1 MRVGTSPRTSS
12 VRCELAQARER
23 AEKLRGGTGL
33 STRKGNNMSVTIEV
47 RQPNDD
53 VDKIIQSN
61 KRKRMFHIGISILTI
76 AAVLISTYM
85 LVEMQ
90 TYSTMRTIQEYG
102 EAETDN
108 SNFVKYADG
117 ILKYSRDGA
126 AFLNKKGEEKWNQS
140 YQIKK
145 PFVTSNKEALVIG
158 DQAGNDLYVFNK
170 SGLRGEIHT
179 NYPVEMAAVS
189 ENGIV
194 SVLLRN
200 GMSPQIICYD
210 ATGNVLVEHTAS
222 LSGIGY
228 PIGMSLSAD
237 GTMLQV
243 SYLCVADGVEA
254 TRVVYYNFKDGGAE
268 KETYQV
274 TEDVYKNTVMPTSF
288 FINNKKSIIVGDSF
302 FVVYNGKDTPQAAK
316 TIELGKAVQQV
327 FYDDEY
333 LGFVLKNV
341 GEEESELRLYDMNG
355 EQKISKKFVGEYS
368 NISVSEGNVIMFD
381 GKKCM
386 IFSNWGVRK
395 FDGEVEMN
403 IKEVL
408 PLTGI
413 NMYLLV
419 SNDGMEEVR
428 LVK

>member
-1 MRVGTSPRTSS
+1 
-12 VRCELAQARER
+12 
-23 AEKLRGGTGL
+23 
-33 STRKGNNMSVTIEV
+33 
-47 RQPNDD
+47 
-53 VDKIIQSN
+53 
-61 KRKRMFHIGISILTI
+61 
-76 AAVLISTYM
+76 
-85 LVEMQ
+85 
-90 TYSTMRTIQEYG
+90 
-102 EAETDN
+102 
-108 SNFVKYADG
+108 
-117 ILKYSRDGA
+117 
-126 AFLNKKGEEKWNQS
+126 
-140 YQIKK
+140 
-145 PFVTSNKEALVIG
+145 
-158 DQAGNDLYVFNK
+158 
-170 SGLRGEIHT
+170 
-179 NYPVEMAAVS
+179 MAAVS

-254 TRVVYYNFKDGGAE
+254 TRVVYYNFKDGGTE

-288 FINNKKSIIVGDSF
+288 FVNNKKSIIVGDSS

-316 TIELGKAVQQV
+316 TVELGKAVQQV

-368 NISVSEGNVIMFD
+368 NISVSEGNVIMLD

-386 IFSNWGVRK
+386 IFSAWGVRK

-413 NMYLLV
+413 NKYLLV

>member
-1 MRVGTSPRTSS
+1 MRVSASPRRSS
-12 VRCELAQARER
+12 ARCELAQARER
-23 AEKLRGGTGL
+23 AEELRGGTGL

-76 AAVLISTYM
+76 AAILISTYM

-90 TYSTMRTIQEYG
+90 TYGTMRTIQEYG

-243 SYLCVADGVEA
+243 SYLCVVDGVEA
-254 TRVVYYNFKDGGAE
+254 TRVVYYNFKDGGTE

-288 FINNKKSIIVGDSF
+288 FINNKKSIIVGDSS

-316 TIELGKAVQQV
+316 TVELGKAVQQV

-341 GEEESELRLYDMNG
+341 GEEE
-355 EQKISKKFVGEYS
+355 
-368 NISVSEGNVIMFD
+368 
-381 GKKCM
+381 
-386 IFSNWGVRK
+386 
-395 FDGEVEMN
+395 
-403 IKEVL
+403 
-408 PLTGI
+408 T
-413 NMYLLV
+413 
-419 SNDGMEEVR
+419 
-428 LVK
+428 

>member
-1 MRVGTSPRTSS
+1 MHCKL
-12 VRCELAQARER
+12 VRARER
-23 AEKLRGGTGL
+23 EKG
-33 STRKGNNMSVTIEV
+33 NMSVIIEV
-47 RQPNDD
+47 RKPDDD
-53 VDKIIQSN
+53 VDKIIQFN
-61 KRKRMFHIGISILTI
+61 KRKRIFHIGVSVLTI
-76 AAVLISTYM
+76 AAILISTYM
-85 LVEMQ
+85 LVEIQ
-90 TYSTMRTIQEYG
+90 TYNTMSTIQTYG
-102 EAETDN
+102 ETGIDD
-108 SNFVKYADG
+108 SNFAKYADG

-126 AFLNKKGEEKWNQS
+126 AYLNKKGEEQWNQS

-158 DQAGNDLYVFNK
+158 DQAGNDLYVFDK

-179 NYPVEMAAVS
+179 NYPVEMTAIS

-200 GMSPQIICYD
+200 GISPQIICYD
-210 ATGNVLVEHTAS
+210 ATGNVLVEHTTS

-228 PIGMSLSAD
+228 PVGMALSAD

-243 SYLCVADGVEA
+243 SYLCVTDGVEA
-254 TRVVYYNFKDGGAE
+254 TRVVYYNFKGNDTE
-268 KETYQV
+268 KESYRV
-274 TEDVYKNTVMPTSF
+274 TEDIYKNTVMPTSF
-288 FINNKKSIIVGDSF
+288 FASNTKSIVVGESS
-302 FVVYNGKDTPQAAK
+302 FVVYEGKDTPKVTK
-316 TIELGKAVQQV
+316 TVELDKEVQQV

-341 GEEESELRLYDMNG
+341 GEEESELRLYNMNG
-355 EQKISKKFVGEYS
+355 EQKMSKKFVGEYS
-368 NISVSEGNVIMFD
+368 NISISKGNIIMLD
-381 GKKCM
+381 GKKCI
-386 IFSNWGVRK
+386 IFSDWGVRK

-403 IKEVL
+403 IKEIL

>member
-1 MRVGTSPRTSS
+1 MC
-12 VRCELAQARER
+12 CELARARER
-23 AEKLRGGTGL
+23 E
-33 STRKGNNMSVTIEV
+33 KGNNMSVIIEV

-53 VDKIIQSN
+53 VDKIIQLN
-61 KRKRMFHIGISILTI
+61 KRKRIFHIAISILTI
-76 AAVLISTYM
+76 AAILISTYM
-85 LVEMQ
+85 LVEIQ
-90 TYSTMRTIQEYG
+90 TYGTMRTIQTYG
-102 EAETDN
+102 EEGIDN
-108 SNFVKYADG
+108 SNFVRYADG

-126 AFLNKKGEEKWNQS
+126 AYLNKKGEEQWNQS

-158 DQAGNDLYVFNK
+158 DQAGNDLYVFDK

-179 NYPVEMAAVS
+179 NYPVEMATVS

-200 GMSPQIICYD
+200 GMAPQIICYD
-210 ATGNVLVEHTAS
+210 ATGNILVEHTAS

-228 PIGMSLSAD
+228 PVGMALSTD

-254 TRVVYYNFKDGGAE
+254 TRVVYYNFKGNDTE
-268 KETYQV
+268 KESYQV

-288 FINNKKSIIVGDSF
+288 FAGNKKSIVVGESS
-302 FVVYNGKDTPQAAK
+302 FVVYEGKDTPKA
-316 TIELGKAVQQV
+316 TMTVELDKEVQQV

-341 GEEESELRLYDMNG
+341 GEEESELRLYNMNG
-355 EQKISKKFVGEYS
+355 EQKMSKKFVGEYS
-368 NISVSEGNVIMFD
+368 NISISKGNIVMLD
-381 GKKCM
+381 GKKCI
-386 IFSNWGVRK
+386 IFSDWGVRK

-403 IKEVL
+403 IKEIL

>member
-1 MRVGTSPRTSS
+1 
-12 VRCELAQARER
+12 
-23 AEKLRGGTGL
+23 
-33 STRKGNNMSVTIEV
+33 MSVIIEV

-53 VDKIIQSN
+53 VDKIIQFN
-61 KRKRMFHIGISILTI
+61 KRKRIFHIAISILTI
-76 AAVLISTYM
+76 AAILISTYM
-85 LVEMQ
+85 LVEIQ
-90 TYSTMRTIQEYG
+90 TYGTMRTIQTYG
-102 EAETDN
+102 KEGIDN

-126 AFLNKKGEEKWNQS
+126 AYLNKKGEEQWNQS

-158 DQAGNDLYVFNK
+158 DQAGNDLYVFDK

-179 NYPVEMAAVS
+179 NYPVEMAAIS

-210 ATGNVLVEHTAS
+210 ATGNILVEHTAS

-228 PIGMSLSAD
+228 PVGMALSTD

-254 TRVVYYNFKDGGAE
+254 TRVVYYNFKGSDTE
-268 KETYQV
+268 KESYQV

-288 FINNKKSIIVGDSF
+288 FADNKKSIVVGESS
-302 FVVYNGKDTPQAAK
+302 FVVYEGKDTPKA
-316 TIELGKAVQQV
+316 TMTVELDKEVQQV

-341 GEEESELRLYDMNG
+341 GEEESELRLYNMNG
-355 EQKISKKFVGEYS
+355 EQKMSKTFVGEYS
-368 NISVSEGNVIMFD
+368 NISISKGNIVMLD
-381 GKKCM
+381 GKKCI
-386 IFSNWGVRK
+386 IFSDWGVRK

-403 IKEVL
+403 IKEIL

>member
-1 MRVGTSPRTSS
+1 M
-12 VRCELAQARER
+12 
-23 AEKLRGGTGL
+23 
-33 STRKGNNMSVTIEV
+33 
-47 RQPNDD
+47 
-53 VDKIIQSN
+53 
-61 KRKRMFHIGISILTI
+61 
-76 AAVLISTYM
+76 
-85 LVEMQ
+85 
-90 TYSTMRTIQEYG
+90 
-102 EAETDN
+102 
-108 SNFVKYADG
+108 
-117 ILKYSRDGA
+117 
-126 AFLNKKGEEKWNQS
+126 
-140 YQIKK
+140 
-145 PFVTSNKEALVIG
+145 TSNKEALVIG
-158 DQAGNDLYVFNK
+158 DQAGNDLYVFDK

-179 NYPVEMAAVS
+179 NYPVEMATIS

-210 ATGNVLVEHTAS
+210 ATGNILVEHTAS

-228 PIGMSLSAD
+228 PVGMALSTD

-254 TRVVYYNFKDGGAE
+254 TRVVYYNFKGSDTE
-268 KETYQV
+268 KESYQV

-288 FINNKKSIIVGDSF
+288 FADNKKSIVVGESS
-302 FVVYNGKDTPQAAK
+302 FVVYEGKDTPKA
-316 TIELGKAVQQV
+316 TMTVELDKEVQQV

-341 GEEESELRLYDMNG
+341 GEEESELRLYNMNG
-355 EQKISKKFVGEYS
+355 EQKMSKTFVGEYS
-368 NISVSEGNVIMFD
+368 NISISKGNIVMLD
-381 GKKCM
+381 GKKCI
-386 IFSNWGVRK
+386 IFSDWGVRK

-403 IKEVL
+403 IKEIL

>member
-1 MRVGTSPRTSS
+1 
-12 VRCELAQARER
+12 
-23 AEKLRGGTGL
+23 
-33 STRKGNNMSVTIEV
+33 MSVTIEV

-76 AAVLISTYM
+76 AAILISTYM

-90 TYSTMRTIQEYG
+90 TYGTMRTIQEYG

-254 TRVVYYNFKDGGAE
+254 TRVVYYNFKDGGTE

-288 FINNKKSIIVGDSF
+288 FVNNKKSIIVGDSS
-302 FVVYNGKDTPQAAK
+302 FV
-316 TIELGKAVQQV
+316 VQQV

-368 NISVSEGNVIMFD
+368 NISVSEGNVIMLD

-386 IFSNWGVRK
+386 IFSAWGVRK

-413 NMYLLV
+413 NKYLLV

>member
-1 MRVGTSPRTSS
+1 
-12 VRCELAQARER
+12 
-23 AEKLRGGTGL
+23 
-33 STRKGNNMSVTIEV
+33 MSVIIEV
-47 RQPNDD
+47 RQSDDD
-53 VDKIIQSN
+53 VEKIIQSN
-61 KRKRMFHIGISILTI
+61 KRKRIFHISMSFLTI
-76 AAVLISTYM
+76 AAILISTYM
-85 LVEMQ
+85 FIELQ
-90 TYSTMRTIQEYG
+90 TYDTMRTVQAYG
-102 EAETDN
+102 EEGTDN
-108 SNFVKYADG
+108 SSYVKYANG

-126 AFLNKKGEEKWNQS
+126 AFLNRKGEEQWNQS

-145 PFVTSNKEALVIG
+145 PFVTSNNEALVIG
-158 DQAGNDLYVFNK
+158 DQSGNDLYVFDK

-179 NYPVEMAAVS
+179 NYPIEMTAVS

-210 ATGNVLVEHTAS
+210 AAGNILVEHTAS
-222 LSGIGY
+222 LAGIGY
-228 PIGMSLSAD
+228 PVSMALSPD

-254 TRVVYYNFKDGGAE
+254 TRIVYYNFKSSDAE

-288 FINNKKSIIVGDSF
+288 FVNDKKSIVVGDSSF
-302 FVVYNGKDTPQAAK
+302 MIYEGKEVPAATK
-316 TIELGKAVQQV
+316 TVELDKTVQQV
-327 FYDDEY
+327 FYDNEY

-341 GEEESELRLYDMNG
+341 GEEESELRLYNMNG
-355 EQKISKKFVGEYS
+355 EQKLSKKFVGEYN
-368 NISVSEGNVIMFD
+368 NISVSKGNVVMFD
-381 GKKCM
+381 GKKCV
-386 IFSNWGVRK
+386 IFSDLGVQK
-395 FDGEVEMN
+395 FNGEVEMN
-403 IKEVL
+403 IKEIL

-419 SNDGMEEVR
+419 SNDGIEEVR

>member
-1 MRVGTSPRTSS
+1 MRISASPRRSS
-12 VRCELAQARER
+12 ARCELAQARER
-23 AEKLRGGTGL
+23 AEELRDGTGF

-90 TYSTMRTIQEYG
+90 TYGTMRTIQEYG

-210 ATGNVLVEHTAS
+210 ATGNVLVEHTA
-222 LSGIGY
+222 
-228 PIGMSLSAD
+228 
-237 GTMLQV
+237 T
-243 SYLCVADGVEA
+243 
-254 TRVVYYNFKDGGAE
+254 
-268 KETYQV
+268 
-274 TEDVYKNTVMPTSF
+274 
-288 FINNKKSIIVGDSF
+288 
-302 FVVYNGKDTPQAAK
+302 
-316 TIELGKAVQQV
+316 
-327 FYDDEY
+327 
-333 LGFVLKNV
+333 
-341 GEEESELRLYDMNG
+341 
-355 EQKISKKFVGEYS
+355 
-368 NISVSEGNVIMFD
+368 
-381 GKKCM
+381 
-386 IFSNWGVRK
+386 
-395 FDGEVEMN
+395 
-403 IKEVL
+403 
-408 PLTGI
+408 
-413 NMYLLV
+413 
-419 SNDGMEEVR
+419 
-428 LVK
+428 